1 MKINAANNNSVFS
14 VFNRTYDAYGNAT
27 SVQTSTGTVITMS
40 FDSQGR
46 RTEYKSVTNGAQNTW
61 LRFLY
66 DGYLCVQVLYSNEPY
81 NVFKE
86 FTWDPLQP
94 LAIQKDG
101 TWFTDGYDLTKNI
114 CEVFGPAGYIRTAYS
129 YAPFGA
135 VTASDNSVVQP
146 FQWSSE
152 HYDSELDLVYYNY
165 RHYSPSLGR
174 FLSRDPIE
182 EQGGLNLYAFVGNR
196 SLKRVDLLGT
206 RVNSNSCVD
215 ISFTVSYS
223 FRSKQVQVFPF
234 LFMSVSGAFNFSAQ
248 GKLCKSCCRGKRIDR
263 YEMGVSVSG
272 DATLVATVGFAFS
285 EDIDDIF
292 SADIWGGI
300 QAYGGGGISGTG
312 IFSKDCAGTHG
323 RGVGTLKGSA
333 GLRVGAEVSFSI
345 GRWSLGSTGVSG
357 GGKSDVAV
365 PFNFVCS
372 ERTCGDLSWGEA
384 SSDANLFLSACTFGI
399 CFEKTF

>member
-135 VTASDNSVVQP
+135 VTASGDVTQP

>member
-1 MKINAANNNSVFS
+1 MGTWAIIYSAENRPVRFENAETQTV
-14 VFNRTYDAYGNAT
+14 VECAY
-27 SVQTSTGTVITMS
+27 
-40 FDSQGR
+40 DSQGR
-46 RTEYKSVTNGAQNTW
+46 RFEKKVTVAGATT
-61 LRFLY
+61 LHHRY
-66 DGYLCVQVLYSNEPY
+66 IYRGYLQIAALDLTRSAHPALWFV
-81 NVFKE
+81 
-86 FTWDPLQP
+86 TWDPSQPTATRP

-101 TWFTDGYDLTKNI
+101 TWFTYGYDITKNI
-114 CEVFGPAGYIRTAYS
+114 CEVFGPAGYIRTSYS

-135 VTASDNSVVQP
+135 VTASGDVTQP

-152 HYDSELDLVYYNY
+152 HYDSELDLVYYNF

-182 EQGGLNLYAFVGNR
+182 EQGGWNLYAFVGNR

-272 DATLVATVGFAFS
+272 DATLAATVGFAFS

-345 GRWSLGSTGVSG
+345 GRWSLGPTGVSG

-384 SSDANLFLSACTFGI
+384 SSDANLFLSACAFGI